1 MKKLTKKNR
10 DITKFLIPLLSILI
24 ALLIGAILI
33 VIQGKDPIYAYLQ
46 LFSGA
51 FSNKGRFGETI
62 IKTIPLIFTG
72 LAVTFAYRCSVF
84 NIGAE
89 GQFMMGAL
97 GATWFALSFKGAPH
111 VVAIVGAF
119 LSAFILGAIWGWIPG
134 ILKAKRGLNETINT
148 ILMNYIAIQ
157 VVSFAVKGP
166 LRESNGQL
174 PQTDLLEKA
183 YSLTRFWPGTR
194 VHTGL
199 ILALI
204 MVGIVYYYIFWTSN
218 GFRMR
223 VVGLNSNA
231 AEYAGIRV
239 PLNYALALAIS
250 GGLAG
255 LGGASE
261 ILGIQHRLMDGF
273 SSGFGF
279 DGIAIALI
287 SGLHPIG
294 VVFSAFFFGVL
305 RTGANTM
312 QTSVGISTSLVDIVQ
327 GLVIFFVLAALAW
340 QNIKSGKIK
349 FFSKKQKSIEQK
361 EANS

>member
-1 MKKLTKKNR
+1 MAKKTKDLSN
-10 DITKFLIPLLSILI
+10 LIIPIASILI
-24 ALLIGAILI
+24 AFLIGAILI
-33 VIQGKDPIYAYLQ
+33 IMQGQNPILAYSELIRGS
-46 LFSGA
+46 LG
-51 FSNKGRFGETI
+51 NKGSFGETI

-89 GQFMMGAL
+89 GQFIMGAL
-97 GATWFALSFKGAPH
+97 GATWFALSFPGAPP
-111 VVAIVGAF
+111 VIAITGAL
-119 LSAFILGAIWGWIPG
+119 LSAFILGGLWGGIPG

-166 LRESNGQL
+166 LKETNGEF

-183 YSLTRFWPGTR
+183 YYLPRIWSGTR
-194 VHTGL
+194 VHAGL
-199 ILALI
+199 IIAIVIVL
-204 MVGIVYYYIFWTSN
+204 IVYYYIFWTSS

-223 VVGLNSNA
+223 VVGLNHIA

-239 PLNYALALAIS
+239 PMNYALSLAIS

-261 ILGIQHRLMDGF
+261 ILGIQYRLMDGF
-273 SSGFGF
+273 ASGYGF

-294 VVFSAFFFGVL
+294 VIFSSFFFGVL

-312 QTSVGISTSLVDIVQ
+312 QRSVGISTSLVDIIQ
-327 GLVIFFVLAALAW
+327 GLVIFFVLAAIAW
-340 QNIKSGKIK
+340 QNLRSKNIKL
-349 FFSKKQKSIEQK
+349 FNKKPKMPLKK
-361 EANS
+361 EADN

>member
-1 MKKLTKKNR
+1 MAKKTR
-10 DITKFLIPLLSILI
+10 DISKLAIPVLSILI
-24 ALLIGAILI
+24 AFLIGAILI
-33 VIQGKDPIYAYLQ
+33 VMQGKNPLLAYSELIRGS
-46 LFSGA
+46 LG
-51 FSNKGRFGETI
+51 NKGSIGETI

-97 GATWFALSFKGAPH
+97 GATWFALTFKGAPH
-111 VVAIVGAF
+111 LVAIGGSI
-119 LSAFILGAIWGWIPG
+119 LSAFILGAIWGGIPG

-157 VVSFAVKGP
+157 VVSYAVKGP
-166 LRESNGQL
+166 LKETNGEF
-174 PQTDLLEKA
+174 PQTDMLEKA
-183 YSLTRFWPGTR
+183 YSLTRIWPGTR

-204 MVGIVYYYIFWTSN
+204 IVGIVYYYIFWTSN

-223 VVGLNSNA
+223 VVGLNNNA

-255 LGGASE
+255 LGGACE

-273 SSGFGF
+273 SSGYGF

-294 VVFSAFFFGVL
+294 VVFSAFFFGIL

-312 QTSVGISTSLVDIVQ
+312 QRSVGIATSLVDIIQ
-327 GLVIFFVLAALAW
+327 GLVIFFVLAAIAW
-340 QNIKSGKIK
+340 QNLNKGNIKL
-349 FFSKKQKSIEQK
+349 FSKKQNSLSQK
-361 EANS
+361 GAKN

>member
-1 MKKLTKKNR
+1 MAKKKQNR
-10 DITKFLIPLLSILI
+10 DISTFLIPILSILI

-33 VIQGKDPIYAYLQ
+33 AMQGKNPFLAYSELVRGS
-46 LFSGA
+46 LG
-51 FSNKGRFGETI
+51 NKGSFGETI
-62 IKTIPLIFTG
+62 LKTIPLIFTG

-97 GATWFALSFKGAPH
+97 GASWFALTFRNAPG
-111 VVAIVGAF
+111 IIGIPGAF
-119 LSAFILGAIWGWIPG
+119 LTAFILGGIWGAIPG

-157 VVSFAVKGP
+157 VVSWAVKNP
-166 LRESNGQL
+166 LKETGGEF
-174 PQTDLLEKA
+174 PQTDMLEQA
-183 YSLTRFWPGTR
+183 YFLPRIWAGTR
-194 VHTGL
+194 VHAGL

-204 MVGIVYYYIFWTSN
+204 VVGIIYYYIFWTAS

-223 VVGLNSNA
+223 VVGLNNNA

-250 GGLAG
+250 GAIAG
-255 LGGASE
+255 LGGAGE
-261 ILGIQHRLMDGF
+261 ILGVQHRLMDGF
-273 SSGFGF
+273 SSGYGF

-287 SGLHPIG
+287 SQLHPIG
-294 VVFSAFFFGVL
+294 VVFSSLFFGVL

-312 QTSVGISTSLVDIVQ
+312 QRSVGISTSLVDIIQ

-340 QNIKSGKIK
+340 QNMNNGKIK
-349 FFSKKQKSIEQK
+349 IFNKKANLSKPK
-361 EANS
+361 EAKN